1 MRTVKHTPVALSGS
15 LSLQCRLQFA
25 RHCRPNW
32 KQCNAEVGTPSSL
45 SPRCRWPCIFSFKC
59 CLCERKRTGL
69 LADRWLHRA
78 GSPRGFEVNLM
89 GTTLSTNQLQQ
100 KCARWLFNF
109 LGEESAPRPVM
120 CEGAQHPMQN
130 RLQMRALCGERRFSN
145 TPLCGSVTRHH
156 TELQTLIGASRILCL
171 TPYFVHYFGP
181 ASRAPADGI
190 PEVPDKVPA
199 SVTHYEDN
207 HAIAGSNWKLY
218 WSYQMQTVP

>member
-1 MRTVKHTPVALSGS
+1 MRTVKYTPVALSGS
-15 LSLQCRLQFA
+15 LSLHCRLQFA

-32 KQCNAEVGTPSSL
+32 KQCNVEVGTPSSL

-130 RLQMRALCGERRFSN
+130 RLQMRALCGEQVFKHPPLRKRYKTSHW
-145 TPLCGSVTRHH
+145 TPDTDRSITDPSVW
-156 TELQTLIGASRILCL
+156 LIILCVVL
-171 TPYFVHYFGP
+171 
-181 ASRAPADGI
+181 AQRRAHRPMG
-190 PEVPDKVPA
+190 
-199 SVTHYEDN
+199 N
-207 HAIAGSNWKLY
+207 LR
-218 WSYQMQTVP
+218 